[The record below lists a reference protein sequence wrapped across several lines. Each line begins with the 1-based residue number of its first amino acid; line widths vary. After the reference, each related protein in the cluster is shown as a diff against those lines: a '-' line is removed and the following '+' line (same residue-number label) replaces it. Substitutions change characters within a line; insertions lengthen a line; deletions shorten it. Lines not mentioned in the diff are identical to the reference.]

1 MSLAALA
8 NSEILP
14 DGFDRHVIACV
25 LARAVSNSTRP
36 VCHSL
41 GLAPEAVGRLVA
53 LFPGMPLPD
62 RLGADAG
69 PDTIEEP
76 DLRRLLLD
84 HASDGYADEPL
95 TQALAAIVAR
105 TCQGANHLWEDLGLC
120 NRGELSAML
129 KRHFARLADAN
140 TGNMRWKKFFYRQLC
155 ELEGIRI
162 CKSPNCEICTDY
174 HLCFGEEG

>member
-1 MSLAALA
+1 MGLPALA
-8 NSEILP
+8 QHESAP

-25 LARAVSNSTRP
+25 LARAASDPTRP
-36 VCHSL
+36 VCHCL
-41 GLAPEAVGRLVA
+41 GLAPEALRCLVA
-53 LFPGMPLPD
+53 RFPGMKLPD
-62 RLGADAG
+62 RLGPDAG

-84 HASDGYADEPL
+84 HASDGYAGTAL
-95 TQALAAIVAR
+95 TEALAAIVAR

-129 KRHFARLADAN
+129 KRHFRPLAEAN

-174 HLCFGEEG
+174 RLCFSGEA